1 MWWLCTISDFHLAP
15 IVYSTFQ
22 SHDKLNSNMYN
33 HLHLLYV
40 TGCGKTGLIYTKYTL
55 VCIMAAIS
63 YSICAIQTL
72 LVLLNSSW
80 ISAYTYDDILDT
92 IRITEKNYYN
102 YFKLSKSGHI
112 LHADKTDFPRPSH
125 IYSS

>member
-1 MWWLCTISDFHLAP
+1 
-15 IVYSTFQ
+15 
-22 SHDKLNSNMYN
+22 MYN

-40 TGCGKTGLIYTKYTL
+40 TGCGITGLIYTKHTL

-80 ISAYTYDDILDT
+80 ISVYTYDDILDT
-92 IRITEKNYYN
+92 ICITGKN
-102 YFKLSKSGHI
+102 L
-112 LHADKTDFPRPSH
+112 L
-125 IYSS
+125 